1 MPDCTALRLR
11 RGPSGSIHQ
20 GILMIIAKLVA
31 AASVLAACSLAGP
44 ALAAAAPAPRE
55 DKPLPAGVANP
66 KVYVFPMIGQMG
78 TDISEPIFK
87 KLIEDVKRQKP
98 DILVLKLKSADVDRI
113 NHLRND
119 DPNEFGLVNLMTTYR
134 DMLKS
139 VHDELSDIPQVMW
152 VEDSLGVSGLVA
164 LAWDRM
170 YMYSDARLGGLYQF
184 KNMVEAQWQDA
195 DVRSK
200 MVAAWTGIMKGL
212 VQLGKNPDVLADAM
226 IFGERTLSVNFEGRG
241 AKWVGD
247 TTGSWVVDS
256 STENP
261 VNFSAAV
268 AEDILLSDGTAD
280 NLDDLVFLLGY
291 REYTAIDSGEK
302 LAKQFTDDW
311 RKAMKNCFE
320 WLEEAGATEDSVA
333 GLGKR
338 KSLYEKVV
346 GALKTYPFIEGRREM
361 AQQGVSREAIEG
373 AIDDIKKEIQR
384 LREAEKEGRN
394 GGGGGGGGGGRGL
407 GGGGMGRPRG

>member
-1 MPDCTALRLR
+1 ML
-11 RGPSGSIHQ
+11 
-20 GILMIIAKLVA
+20 IAKLVA
-31 AASVLAACSLAGP
+31 AAASASIIATLAVAVP
-44 ALAAAAPAPRE
+44 APAPV
-55 DKPLPAGVANP
+55 PAPAGDKALPEGMPNP
-66 KVYVFPMIGQMG
+66 KVYVFPMVGQMG

-98 DILVLKLKSADVDRI
+98 DILVIKLKSADVDRI

-119 DPNEFGLVNLMTTYR
+119 DPSEFGLVNLITTYR
-134 DMLKS
+134 DMMKS

-152 VEDSLGVSGLVA
+152 VEDSVGVSGLVA

-170 YMYSDARLGGLYQF
+170 YMFSDARLGGLYQF
-184 KNMVEAQWQDA
+184 KNMVESQWQDA

-226 IFGERTLSVNFEGRG
+226 IFEERTLSVNFEGRG
-241 AKWVGD
+241 ANWLGD
-247 TTGSWVVDS
+247 TTGAWVVDS
-256 STENP
+256 STDNP
-261 VNFSAAV
+261 VSFAAPL

-280 NLDDLVFLLGY
+280 NLDDLMFLLGY
-291 REYTAIDSGEK
+291 REFTAIDSGEK

-320 WLEEAGATEDSVA
+320 WLEEAGGTEDSVA

-338 KSLYEKVV
+338 KTLYEKVV
-346 GALKTYPFIEGRREM
+346 AALKTYPFIESRREM
-361 AQQGVSREAIEG
+361 QQQGVSREAIEG

-394 GGGGGGGGGGRGL
+394 GGGGGGGGGRGL
-407 GGGGMGRPRG
+407 GGGGMRGRPGG